1 MRRGEN
7 DPVLDPQ
14 RLREQIQ
21 RLEAK
26 VRLLEAADIVID
38 GSRVLKI
45 RAPAG
50 HYFKLQPSDAGA
62 LVLTDMG
69 TTL

>member
-1 MRRGEN
+1 MIRGAD

-14 RLREQIQ
+14 RLREQIRALQ
-21 RLEAK
+21 ARVDALE
-26 VRLLEAADIVID
+26 VSDVVID

-50 HYFKLQPSDAGA
+50 HYFKLQPNDAGA